1 MKKKKREMFSNV
13 SNKLAYTLIV
23 ILSLALFG
31 IGVYAATYSASGA
44 GHPYTEI
51 STCGAN
57 QILQMN
63 SAGNAWT
70 CVTSSSSIPTPPSCS
85 TNQILTWTGSAWSCK
100 TGTAIYKCP
109 AMLSTNYCA
118 NILLARNGVSPCVG
132 QLTTN
137 SGSACYYT
145 DANCNFDP
153 ITGIGSWAT
162 CNTLVGYVYN

>member
-70 CVTSSSSIPTPPSCS
+70 C
-85 TNQILTWTGSAWSCK
+85 A
-100 TGTAIYKCP
+100 
-109 AMLSTNYCA
+109 
-118 NILLARNGVSPCVG
+118 
-132 QLTTN
+132 
-137 SGSACYYT
+137 
-145 DANCNFDP
+145 
-153 ITGIGSWAT
+153 
-162 CNTLVGYVYN
+162 LV